1 MLFYEKFKLV
11 IQEIFNILYL
21 ESASAL
27 RKVLAPGMFIDW
39 HRKSILKTITV
50 TVDND
55 NGIFNGNCNFNSNGS
70 LSTTFF

>member
-1 MLFYEKFKLV
+1 ML
-11 IQEIFNILYL
+11 
-21 ESASAL
+21 
-27 RKVLAPGMFIDW
+27 KVSE

-50 TVDND
+50 TVGND